1 MRYPRL
7 FLATLGLAMSVSA
20 ADGAVFAAPSSQ
32 NADDLAREN
41 ERLKIEVQDLRSR
54 LDAAMKRI
62 AVLEDAAANRSPAS
76 SPEGSPPAPIVV
88 EKSPSGMLRK
98 MRADYAAAEEA
109 GTIPPA
115 GDSSEDPSAT
125 IRHRRALEK
134 WILDRNRS
142 FRTRVSWPVD
152 IEEIRRL
159 DRETSLAI
167 LRPIAP
173 ETGKPAGDPFEVR
186 FPAKMTDR
194 LQREVADSKEGGPPM
209 VLDALFIPNLR
220 LRTEERGR
228 EPFEARSSIGPM
240 VESEWSL
247 VFRKL
252 GRSSARPRPS

>member
-20 ADGAVFAAPSSQ
+20 ADGTVFATTSSQ

-76 SPEGSPPAPIVV
+76 RPEGSPPAPIVV
-88 EKSPSGMLRK
+88 ENSPSGMLRK

-115 GDSSEDPSAT
+115 GDSEDASAT
-125 IRHRRALEK
+125 IRLRRALEK

-152 IEEIRRL
+152 IQEIRRL

-194 LQREVADSKEGGPPM
+194 LQREVADSKDGGPPM

-220 LRTEERGR
+220 LRTEEQGR